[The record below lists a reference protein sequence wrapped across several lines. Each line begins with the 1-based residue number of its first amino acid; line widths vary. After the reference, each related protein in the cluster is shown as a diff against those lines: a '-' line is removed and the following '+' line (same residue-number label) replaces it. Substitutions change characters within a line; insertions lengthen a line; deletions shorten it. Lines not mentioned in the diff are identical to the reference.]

1 MSSTNIIALVL
12 LIVLLVIFFS
22 IRFEVRTTR
31 EMDTAAMG
39 CAATG
44 DNSRKNAR
52 DTMRGYYNWAV
63 GQDDG
68 AEAFVGSNRPYDG
81 EYA

>member
-1 MSSTNIIALVL
+1 MSYTNLIALLL
-12 LIVLLVIFFS
+12 LIVLVVIFFS
-22 IRFEVRTTR
+22 ISFEVRTTR

-44 DNSRKNAR
+44 DNSMKNAR
-52 DTMRGYYNWAV
+52 DAMRGYYNWAV
-63 GQDDG
+63 GRDDG
-68 AEAFVGSNRPYDG
+68 LEAFDGSTRPYDG